1 MSLQADENNPIFYIR
16 EKPKIEIQMIFKRVN
31 LRNIIPWYL
40 TLSKLINIVLN
51 LYWISI
57 SGEKVIYTIYY
68 QKNEIPLTI

>member
-51 LYWISI
+51 LY
-57 SGEKVIYTIYY
+57 
-68 QKNEIPLTI
+68 